1 MDEITLKQLKESNYY
16 HPEVTEVNIRC
27 NQMFEMSLHAVI
39 ISEKGY
45 DIVWDTLLLLISIFL
60 HKEAQLGNIAMIMNN

>member
-1 MDEITLKQLKESNYY
+1 MDEITFKQLKESNYY
-16 HPEVTEVNIRC
+16 HPEVTEVIFEA
-27 NQMFEMSLHAVI
+27 NQMFEISLHAVI

-60 HKEAQLGNIAMIMNN
+60 HNEDSTWKYRYDHE

>member
-1 MDEITLKQLKESNYY
+1 MNEITLKQLKESNYY
-16 HPEVTEVNIRC
+16 HPEVTEVIFEA
-27 NQMFEMSLHAVI
+27 NQMFEMSLHSVS

-60 HKEAQLGNIAMIMNN
+60 HKEDSTWKYRYDHE

>member
-16 HPEVTEVNIRC
+16 HPEVTEAIFEA
-27 NQMFEMSLHAVI
+27 NQMFEMSLHSVS

-45 DIVWDTLLLLISIFL
+45 DIVWDTLLLSISIFL
-60 HKEAQLGNIAMIMNN
+60 HKEDSTWKYRYDHE

>member
-1 MDEITLKQLKESNYY
+1 MDEITFKQLKESNYY
-16 HPEVTEVNIRC
+16 HPEVTEVIFEA
-27 NQMFEMSLHAVI
+27 NQMFEMSLHSVR

-60 HKEAQLGNIAMIMNN
+60 HKEDSTWKYRYDHE

>member
-1 MDEITLKQLKESNYY
+1 MNEITLKQLKESNYY
-16 HPEVTEVNIRC
+16 HPEVTEVIFEA
-27 NQMFEMSLHAVI
+27 NQMFEMSLHSVR

-60 HKEAQLGNIAMIMNN
+60 HKEDSTWKYRYDHE